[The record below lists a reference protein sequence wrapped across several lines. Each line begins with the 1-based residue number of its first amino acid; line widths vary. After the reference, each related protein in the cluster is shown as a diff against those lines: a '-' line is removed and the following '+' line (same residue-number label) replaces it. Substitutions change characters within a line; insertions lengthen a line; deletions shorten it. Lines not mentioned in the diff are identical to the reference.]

1 MSLFLFILILA
12 LLILVHELGHF
23 SVAKLFGIRVDE
35 FGIGFPPRLIYK
47 KVGETVYSLNLLF
60 FGGFVKI
67 FGEDAA
73 EGAGNPRSFATKP
86 RIVQAAVI
94 VAGIVMNIIFAWGAL
109 SAGYMVGLPTSADHQ
124 GFGTVTDAHVMVVGV
139 LPGSPAA
146 AAGIKA
152 QDTIEVVET
161 GTAKLDVRTLNT
173 NMQADA
179 VRNFI
184 AEHGDESAVIT
195 VVRPSTSLGVNEA
208 KEMTFLAKPADGIVE
223 GKKAIGV
230 QLDDVGMLKLPPHLA
245 VLQGGILAYDMTVS
259 TAQGLLLFFGQVARG
274 VADFGGV
281 AGPIGIAD
289 IGAKAVTQGFSSVV
303 VLAALI
309 SVNLALINL
318 LPIPGLDGGRLL
330 IIILEGVLRR
340 PISPRITM
348 AATLTG
354 MGLLILLMLVVS
366 YHDVVRLFG

>member
-23 SVAKLFGIRVDE
+23 SVAKLFGIKVEE

-47 KVGETVYSLNLLF
+47 KIGETVYSLNILF

-67 FGEDAA
+67 FGEDAQ

-86 RIVQAAVI
+86 RLVQAAVI
-94 VAGIVMNIIFAWGAL
+94 VAGIVMNLLFAWVAL
-109 SAGYMVGLPTSADHQ
+109 SAGYMAGLPTTVDHK
-124 GFGTVTDAHVMVVGV
+124 GFGIVRDQKVMITSV
-139 LPGSPAA
+139 LPDSPAA
-146 AAGIKA
+146 RSGLKA
-152 QDTIEVVET
+152 EDTIEIVET
-161 GTAKLDVRTLNT
+161 GTDKLDVRTLNT
-173 NMQADA
+173 NMQADV

-184 AEHGDESAVIT
+184 ADHGDESAVIT
-195 VVRPSTSLGVNEA
+195 VVREGEE
-208 KEMTFLAKPADGIVE
+208 KTFLAKPESGLIE

-230 QLDDVGMLKLPPHLA
+230 QLQDVGTLQLPPHLA
-245 VLQGGILAYDMTVS
+245 VLQGAILAYDMTVS
-259 TAQGLLLFFGQVARG
+259 TAQGLLGFFGQIARG
-274 VADFGGV
+274 VADFGSV

-289 IGAKAVTQGFSSVV
+289 IGAKAVTQGFSTVV

-318 LPIPGLDGGRLL
+318 LPVPGLDGGRLL
-330 IIILEGVLRR
+330 IIILEGILRR
-340 PISPRITM
+340 PISPRVTM
-348 AATLTG
+348 GATLTG

-366 YHDVVRLFG
+366 YHDIVRLIG